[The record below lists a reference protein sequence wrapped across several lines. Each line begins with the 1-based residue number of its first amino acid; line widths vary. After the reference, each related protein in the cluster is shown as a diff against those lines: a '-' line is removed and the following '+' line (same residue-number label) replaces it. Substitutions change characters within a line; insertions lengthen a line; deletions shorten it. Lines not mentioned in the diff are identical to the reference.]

1 MRRLKERIWRLFD
14 LKLRPL
20 RAVLFNIIAVCGL
33 AGGLVALVV
42 SAVIRIDPVQ
52 LLAIG
57 LSESVL
63 MFSFYL
69 VNRRHRLDLAVFL
82 IGLIAV
88 TTMPWMFFAGGG
100 VFSGMPFWFVM
111 AIVFTFLLAE
121 GKLLAF
127 LSILEIAVYTG
138 CFLLDYYCP
147 NYTTPIETTSGRYL
161 DIWQSML
168 CLALV
173 TGVITFFHGRVYR
186 RMHVQDTIHRR
197 ELEKAKQEMEA
208 AQEAYKK
215 LAYTDLMTGLRNR
228 SAFENYILRL
238 KREPPRDGVHFIV
251 ADLNRLKEINDRLG
265 HEAGDSAIRCAG
277 RSIAKVFGEDCRCY
291 RIGGDEF
298 CIISERLTGPEV
310 EERIEVFRRR
320 VSGQEVAPG
329 WPLSMAVGWHA
340 ADAAGYDEAFRTADQ
355 KMYRRKEE
363 MGHRGV

>member
-33 AGGLVALVV
+33 VGGLVALVV

-57 LSESVL
+57 LSEVIL

-88 TTMPWMFFAGGG
+88 TTMPWMFFVGGG

-138 CFLLDYYCP
+138 GFLLD
-147 NYTTPIETTSGRYL
+147 S
-161 DIWQSML
+161 
-168 CLALV
+168 
-173 TGVITFFHGRVYR
+173 
-186 RMHVQDTIHRR
+186 
-197 ELEKAKQEMEA
+197 
-208 AQEAYKK
+208 
-215 LAYTDLMTGLRNR
+215 
-228 SAFENYILRL
+228 
-238 KREPPRDGVHFIV
+238 
-251 ADLNRLKEINDRLG
+251 
-265 HEAGDSAIRCAG
+265 
-277 RSIAKVFGEDCRCY
+277 
-291 RIGGDEF
+291 
-298 CIISERLTGPEV
+298 
-310 EERIEVFRRR
+310 
-320 VSGQEVAPG
+320 
-329 WPLSMAVGWHA
+329 
-340 ADAAGYDEAFRTADQ
+340 
-355 KMYRRKEE
+355 
-363 MGHRGV
+363 